1 MRFAPRALAA
11 LALVAALALPAR
23 AQFLPSFG
31 VTAGANFSSLT
42 DAGSLDLDNSTG
54 FHVGVFADLGI
65 GPLALRPAV
74 LYQRVGEVDFTPA
87 GVANLDSEDLSFI
100 AVPIDLKFGFPSP
113 LVKPYAL
120 VGPEFRFPTGGITDI
135 EGFDTKS
142 VNTAINVGAGAEL
155 SALIGPKVFAELRY
169 AFDVSGL
176 ADSEL
181 GTVSDANL
189 KVNLFMIRIGV
200 GL

>member
-1 MRFAPRALAA
+1 MRLASRALAA
-11 LALVAALALPAR
+11 LLLTAALALPAR
-23 AQFLPSFG
+23 AQLLPSFG
-31 VTAGANFSSLT
+31 VAAGANFSSLG
-42 DAGSLDLDNSTG
+42 DAAGLDLDQSTG

-65 GPLALRPAV
+65 GPLAIRPAV
-74 LYQRVGEVDFTPA
+74 LYQRIGSIQVLADE
-87 GVANLDSEDLSFI
+87 EDLSFI

-120 VGPEFRFPTGGITDI
+120 VGPEFRFPIGGITDI
-135 EGFDTKS
+135 DDFDTKS

-176 ADSEL
+176 ADDGL
-181 GTVSDANL
+181 GTNSDATL
-189 KVNLFMIRIGV
+189 KVNLFMIRVGV